1 MKTFIKWQG
10 NKSKHI
16 NKFIQYIPTFTGTYI
31 EPFLGS
37 GALLLKLQPKK
48 WIINDINKDLINI
61 WKYVKSD
68 PQGIID
74 IFTEFGIHF
83 KPLSKED
90 KVKYC
95 RDITYKIESMPYKL
109 ERAAT
114 YLLMKYCSFTGDII
128 YNNKFYFKGL
138 DMNLYVHK
146 RYFFLENNC
155 IDNINHVNKFLN
167 NKNGKIFNKS
177 YEKILD
183 KAKKGD
189 FVFLD
194 PPYIEAHN
202 YDFNYNKDEILDN
215 SFIQELL
222 VQVKKLDVRN
232 VKWLMTQADTPQIKN
247 IFKDYTIKKFE
258 VYRFTTKS
266 YTEELLIMNYGAFA
280 PLRRI
285 SNYL

>member
-48 WIINDINKDLINI
+48 WIINDINKDLVNI

-74 IFTEFGIHF
+74 IFTEFGNHF

-95 RDITYKIESMPYKL
+95 RDITSKIESIPYDIK
-109 ERAAT
+109 RASM
-114 YLLMKYCSFTGDII
+114 YLLIKYCSYMGDII
-128 YNNKFYFKGL
+128 RNKNFYFHGL
-138 DMNLYVHK
+138 DLPILINN
-146 RYFFLENNC
+146 RYFFLEQNTYNN
-155 IDNINHVNKFLN
+155 IQLVSQFLN
-167 NKNGKIFNKS
+167 TKSGKIFNKS

-183 KAKKGD
+183 KAKEGD

-194 PPYIEAHN
+194 PPYIETHN
-202 YDFNYNKDEILDN
+202 YRFNYNKDEVLDET
-215 SFIQELL
+215 FIQQLFI
-222 VQVKKLDVRN
+222 QVKKLDERN
-232 VKWLMTQADTPQIKN
+232 VKWLMTQADTQQIKDT
-247 IFKDYTIKKFE
+247 FKEYTIKKFE
-258 VYRFTTKS
+258 VYRMGSKS
-266 YTEELLIMNYGAFA
+266 YTDELLIMNYEM
-280 PLRRI
+280 
-285 SNYL
+285 

>member
-16 NKFIQYIPTFTGTYI
+16 NKFIQYIPNFTGTYI

-48 WIINDINKDLINI
+48 WIVNDINKDLINI
-61 WKYVKSD
+61 WKYVKTN

-83 KPLSKED
+83 KPLSKEN

-95 RDITYKIESMPYKL
+95 REITYKIELIPYDIK
-109 ERAAT
+109 RAST

-138 DMNLYVHK
+138 DMNIYVHK
-146 RYFFLENNC
+146 RYFFLESNC
-155 IDNINHVNKFLN
+155 LDNINQVSQFLN
-167 NKNGKIFNKS
+167 TKSGKIFNKS
-177 YEKILD
+177 YEEILD
-183 KAKKGD
+183 KAKEGD

-194 PPYIEAHN
+194 PPYIERHN
-202 YDFNYNKDEILDN
+202 YNFNYNKNEILNDT
-215 SFIQELL
+215 FIEQLFI
-222 VQVKKLDVRN
+222 QVKKLDNRN
-232 VKWLMTQADTPQIKN
+232 IKWLMTQAYTQQIKDT
-247 IFKDYTIKKFE
+247 FKEYTIEKFQ

-266 YTEELLIMNYGAFA
+266 YTNELLIMNYDM
-280 PLRRI
+280 
-285 SNYL
+285 

>member
-16 NKFIQYIPTFTGTYI
+16 NKFIQYIPHFTGTYI

-37 GALLLKLQPKK
+37 GALLLKLQPTK
-48 WIINDINKDLINI
+48 WIVNDINKDLINI

-74 IFTEFGIHF
+74 IFTDFGIHF

-95 RDITYKIESMPYKL
+95 REITYKIESMPYKL

-155 IDNINHVNKFLN
+155 LDNINQVSQFLN
-167 NKNGKIFNKS
+167 TKSGKIFNKS

-183 KAKKGD
+183 KAKEGD

-202 YDFNYNKDEILDN
+202 YDFNYNKDEILDD
-215 SFIQELL
+215 SFIQQLFL
-222 VQVKKLDVRN
+222 QVKKLDERN
-232 VKWLMTQADTPQIKN
+232 VKWLMTQANTKQIKDV
-247 IFKDYTIKKFE
+247 FKKYTIKKFQ

-266 YTEELLIMNYGAFA
+266 YTDELLIMNYEM
-280 PLRRI
+280 
-285 SNYL
+285 

>member
-37 GALLLKLQPKK
+37 GALLLKLEPKK
-48 WIINDINKDLINI
+48 WIVNDINKDLINI

-90 KVKYC
+90 KVIYC
-95 RDITYKIESMPYKL
+95 KEITSKIELMPYDIK
-109 ERAAT
+109 RASM
-114 YLLMKYCSFTGDII
+114 YLLMKFCAYTGDII
-128 YNNKFYFKGL
+128 VNNNYTFMGL
-138 DMNLYVHK
+138 DKNIFIRNNYP
-146 RYFFLENNC
+146 FLLQKNY
-155 IDNINHVNKFLN
+155 DNINYVSQFLN
-167 NKNGKIFNKS
+167 NKSGKIFNKS

-183 KAKKGD
+183 KAKRGD

-194 PPYIEAHN
+194 PPYIENNN
-202 YDFNYNKDEILDN
+202 YGFNYNKNEILND
-215 SFIQELL
+215 SFIQQLL
-222 VQVKKLDVRN
+222 IQVKKLDDRN
-232 VKWLMTQADTPQIKN
+232 VKWLMTQANTQQIKD
-247 IFKDYTIKKFE
+247 IFKDYIIKNFK
-258 VYRFTTKS
+258 VYRMSSKS
-266 YTEELLIMNYGAFA
+266 YIDELLIMNYDM
-280 PLRRI
+280 
-285 SNYL
+285 